1 MPCPGSAL
9 AAAVRVALRWRDV
22 ACLRLLLRKQPPEP
36 TGDTPLMIAIRNH
49 AYDAV
54 PVLLDAGS
62 KTDAANTHN
71 ETALSLACAQKEVGV
86 VRLLCQKMTT
96 LDPGINKHVPDI
108 SGPVHYICKAK
119 NVEIAKIVLERAQS
133 FDVNRLDEQ
142 GRPGPCHLI
151 DGTNPKDTV
160 EILDAL
166 VQAGFDVNL
175 KCRDSEIIIQKFIR
189 GIAPNLNAP
198 IVI

>member
-1 MPCPGSAL
+1 VNA
-9 AAAVRVALRWRDV
+9 R
-22 ACLRLLLRKQPPEP
+22 
-36 TGDTPLMIAIRNH
+36 
-49 AYDAV
+49 
-54 PVLLDAGS
+54 
-62 KTDAANTHN
+62 N
-71 ETALSLACAQKEVGV
+71 ETALSLACAQKEIGV
-86 VRLLCQKMTT
+86 VRLLCQKMTN
-96 LDPGINKHVPDI
+96 LDPGINKHVPDVT
-108 SGPVHYICKAK
+108 GPVHYICKAK

-151 DGTNPKDTV
+151 DGTNPKDAI

-175 KCRDSEIIIQKFIR
+175 HCRDTETIIQKFIR

-198 IVI
+198 IVKWLMAHGADLRVRFRDGKRAIDVIRESKVFSKVCRDEIERWEAQNASRARK